1 MNHNFIKIRGAKVN
15 NLKNIDLDIP
25 RDKFIVI
32 TGLSG
37 SGKSSLAF
45 DTLYAEGQRRYVE
58 SLSSYAR
65 QFVGLMDKPD
75 VDLIEGLPP
84 AVSID
89 QRSVSHN
96 PRSTVGTIT
105 EIYDY
110 LRLMYAKIGV
120 PHCPECHKKLKKE
133 KKKLICPDGHVT
145 IDELQP
151 GSFSFNSSAGACPT
165 CGGLGTKLEV
175 DPELILNHNLSLAQ
189 GAVKP
194 WTHYSS
200 HNQQLLLDEV
210 KKLAARNDFDFN
222 VPLKK
227 LSAKQIEILLQGD
240 KYFEGV
246 IANLERRYE
255 ETDSS
260 YIHQKI
266 GQYMQTLD
274 CPKCSG
280 KRLRPEILAVKIE
293 GENIFAVAEKNI
305 VDCKKF
311 FSLLEK
317 SSKLSER
324 DKKIAAPIIKEIKHR
339 LEFIKNVG
347 LDYLNLNRGA
357 NTLSGGE
364 SQRLRLATQIGSALV
379 GILYVLDEPSIG
391 LHQRDNDKLIETL
404 KLLQAKGNTVIVV
417 EHDEATILAADHLI
431 DIGPGAGEYGGEIIF
446 AGTPQA
452 IKKDPKSL
460 TGAYLSGKKSIPT
473 ATEYRPGNK
482 QQISILGAKEHN
494 LKDIDVHIPLGK
506 FVAITGVSGSGKS
519 TLMTDIL
526 ANALNRHFYRAK
538 THPGE
543 HQSIKGLENIDKVI
557 DIDQS
562 PIGRTPRSNPATYTE
577 VFTPIRDLFAGLL
590 EAKTKGYKANHFSFN
605 TVGGR
610 CETCSGDGL
619 IKIEMQFLPDIYV
632 KCDTC
637 QGQRYKKEVLDIKY
651 QGKNI
656 FQVLEMT
663 VQEAMHFF
671 KEERNIR
678 QKLQTLFDVGLGYI
692 KLGQSSTTLSG
703 GEAQRIKLA
712 TELSRQ
718 ATGSTLYILDEPTT
732 GLHFD
737 DIKRLLDVLNKLVDK
752 GNTVLIIEHNL
763 DVIKSVDW
771 IIDLGPE
778 GGNGGGHLVASGTP
792 RDVAKIKSSWTGR
805 YLKKYFS

>member
-1 MNHNFIKIRGAKVN
+1 MNNNYIKIRGARVN
-15 NLKNIDLDIP
+15 NLKNIDIDIP

-110 LRLMYAKIGV
+110 LRLIFAKIGV
-120 PHCPECHKKLKKE
+120 PYCPECHKKLKKD
-133 KKKLICPDGHVT
+133 KKKLICPNGH
-145 IDELQP
+145 ISISELQP
-151 GSFSFNSSAGACPT
+151 GDFSFNSSAGACPS
-165 CGGLGTKLEV
+165 CGGLGNKLEV

-189 GAVKP
+189 GAIKP

-200 HNQQLLLDEV
+200 HNQRLLLEEV
-210 KKLAARNDFDFN
+210 KKLGNRNGFD
-222 VPLKK
+222 VDTPLKK
-227 LSAKQIEILLQGD
+227 LNSKQLEILLQGD
-240 KYFEGV
+240 KAFEGV

-266 GQYMQTLD
+266 GQYMQSLP
-274 CPKCSG
+274 CPKCQG
-280 KRLRPEILAVKIE
+280 KRLKPEILAVE
-293 GENIFAVAEKNI
+293 LNGESIYEVAQKNI
-305 VDCKKF
+305 TECHKF
-311 FSLLEK
+311 FTTLEK
-317 SSKLSER
+317 SIKLSER
-324 DKKIAAPIIKEIKHR
+324 DKKIAAPIAKEVKRR

-347 LDYLNLNRGA
+347 LDYLDLNRSA

-391 LHQRDNDKLIETL
+391 LHQRDNDKLIKTL
-404 KLLQAKGNTVIVV
+404 KLLQGKGNTVVVV
-417 EHDEATILAADHLI
+417 EHDEATILEADYVI
-431 DIGPGAGEYGGEIIF
+431 DIGLGAGEYGGEIIF
-446 AGTPQA
+446 AGTPQN

-460 TGAYLSGKKSIPT
+460 TGAYLSGRKTIQTSKD
-473 ATEYRPGNK
+473 YRSGSG
-482 QQISILGAKEHN
+482 QHISILGAKEHN
-494 LKDIDVHIPLGK
+494 LKNIDVHIPLGK

-526 ANALNRHFYRAK
+526 ANALTRHFYRAK

-543 HQSIKGLENIDKVI
+543 HRDIKGLDLIDKVI

-577 VFTPIRDLFAGLL
+577 VFTPIRDLFANLT
-590 EAKTKGYKANHFSFN
+590 EAKVKGYKANHFSFN

-610 CETCSGDGL
+610 CETCSGDGI

-632 KCDTC
+632 KCETC
-637 QGQRYKKEVLDIKY
+637 LGERYKREVLDIKY
-651 QGKNI
+651 HGKNI

-663 VQEAMHFF
+663 VQEAMGFF
-671 KEERNIR
+671 KEEKNIR
-678 QKLQTLFDVGLGYI
+678 QKLQTLYDVGLGYI
-692 KLGQSSTTLSG
+692 RLGQSSTTLSG

-718 ATGSTLYILDEPTT
+718 ATGNTLYILDEPTT

-737 DIKRLLDVLNKLVDK
+737 DIKRLLEVLNKLVDK

-763 DVIKSVDW
+763 DIIKSVDW

-778 GGNGGGHLVASGTP
+778 GGDKGGHLVACGTP
-792 RDVAKIKSSWTGR
+792 QEIAKVKNSWTGK
-805 YLKKYFS
+805 YLKKYL